1 MRKLGRMNNPG
12 PTEMENTTSTPAN
25 PKKRKRPSIYDVCT
39 PIVMKKRRTTPPVAP
54 TLVIDVTQP
63 NMTLETIS
71 EADLEESTL
80 VATPRRSA
88 PDKSAG
94 ILWPSPMPNGNHL
107 EDGEVTE
114 DNSVVVLHQVKPPVS
129 NDDTSLQIVGEVEG
143 NEVKIVA
150 ETVKSIVKDRSRRLQ
165 KSFQK
170 KTHLKMIT
178 KSRMRSIQ
186 LRDRSFS
193 QLRDKSFNQSL
204 IDYMRQRKQV
214 KEDRFNKFK
223 GGRPSIRPRFPTLH
237 SPQKPKRK
245 VQTPLVS
252 IFNPNAGPMINFVS
266 PGKTVKF
273 HARKRLRPIL
283 IDGQNVAVAHGKEIA
298 RGFDSKLRFSARGI
312 QIVVKYFVDRGHN
325 KSEVVVWLP
334 EILEDKVDKKLLD
347 FRDNKAILDKLEAD
361 GHIKYSP
368 VRRVGGEIRV
378 SYDDRLIVESATA
391 NGGVIVSNDK
401 FRDLVHEERGKFRAA
416 IENRRV
422 SFSFLNNN
430 FFPTRDNL
438 GKKGPGLDEL
448 LEF

>member
-1 MRKLGRMNNPG
+1 
-12 PTEMENTTSTPAN
+12 MENTTSTPAN
-25 PKKRKRPSIYDVCT
+25 PKKRKRPSIYDICT
-39 PIVMKKRRTTPPVAP
+39 PIVMKRQRTTPPVAP
-54 TLVIDVTQP
+54 TLVIDVTKP
-63 NMTLETIS
+63 NMTLEPIS

-88 PDKSAG
+88 QDKSAG
-94 ILWPSPMPNGNHL
+94 ILWPSPMSNSNHHL
-107 EDGEVTE
+107 EDGEITE

-129 NDDTSLQIVGEVEG
+129 NDDTSLQIVGEVKG
-143 NEVKIVA
+143 NDVKIV
-150 ETVKSIVKDRSRRLQ
+150 KDGYRRLQ

-193 QLRDKSFNQSL
+193 QLRDRSFNQSL
-204 IDYMRQRKQV
+204 IDYLRQRKQV
-214 KEDRFNKFK
+214 KEDRFSKCK
-223 GGRPSIRPRFPTLH
+223 GGRPSVRPRFPTLH

-252 IFNPNAGPMINFVS
+252 IFNPNAGPVINFVNH
-266 PGKTVKF
+266 GETVKF
-273 HARKRLRPIL
+273 HARKRLRPIV

-312 QIVVKYFVDRGHN
+312 QIVVKYFVDRGHT
-325 KSEVVVWLP
+325 KHEVVVWLP
-334 EILEDKVDKKLLD
+334 EILKDKLDKKFKD
-347 FRDNKAILDKLEAD
+347 FRDNKAIIDKLEED
-361 GHIKYSP
+361 GHIKYSQ

-422 SFSFLNNN
+422 SFNFLNNN

-438 GKKGPGLDEL
+438 GKNGPGLDKL

>member
-1 MRKLGRMNNPG
+1 M
-12 PTEMENTTSTPAN
+12 
-25 PKKRKRPSIYDVCT
+25 
-39 PIVMKKRRTTPPVAP
+39 
-54 TLVIDVTQP
+54 TQP

-114 DNSVVVLHQVKPPVS
+114 DNSVVVLHQVKPLVS

-237 SPQKPKRK
+237 SPQK
-245 VQTPLVS
+245 V
-252 IFNPNAGPMINFVS
+252 IN
-266 PGKTVKF
+266 
-273 HARKRLRPIL
+273 
-283 IDGQNVAVAHGKEIA
+283 
-298 RGFDSKLRFSARGI
+298 
-312 QIVVKYFVDRGHN
+312 Y
-325 KSEVVVWLP
+325 
-334 EILEDKVDKKLLD
+334 
-347 FRDNKAILDKLEAD
+347 
-361 GHIKYSP
+361 
-368 VRRVGGEIRV
+368 
-378 SYDDRLIVESATA
+378 
-391 NGGVIVSNDK
+391 
-401 FRDLVHEERGKFRAA
+401 
-416 IENRRV
+416 
-422 SFSFLNNN
+422 
-430 FFPTRDNL
+430 
-438 GKKGPGLDEL
+438 
-448 LEF
+448 